1 MGIAAL
7 ILWLL
12 TAASGFVLLGTWIAA
27 GGARQP
33 NSTHLPA
40 PIVFGHVLLAVD
52 GS

>member
-12 TAASGFVLLGTWIAA
+12 TAVGGFVPLGAWIAA

-33 NSTHLPA
+33 NSSHLPA
-40 PIVFGHVLLAVD
+40 RVVFGHVLLAVD